1 MPSAQVA
8 QGGRGSMIALIGKK
22 KSHAEKANAVTTQI
36 PGGAIMPHYL
46 IRGRMSRA
54 SISAIVKNPQNRT
67 EAAGAI
73 ISAAGG
79 RLHHYFFALGED
91 DIVLIVEFPDNLSA
105 AALSMIVGST
115 GAVEDMKSTALLTMD
130 EAVTAMHRAHEVS
143 GAYRPPQA

>member
-1 MPSAQVA
+1 LPSAQVA

-54 SISAIVKNPQNRT
+54 SVSAIVKNPQNRT

-79 RLHHYFFALGED
+79 RLGPPCTVARNVPPPGRALRAGT
-91 DIVLIVEFPDNLSA
+91 
-105 AALSMIVGST
+105 VGRPST
-115 GAVEDMKSTALLTMD
+115 G
-130 EAVTAMHRAHEVS
+130 R
-143 GAYRPPQA
+143 